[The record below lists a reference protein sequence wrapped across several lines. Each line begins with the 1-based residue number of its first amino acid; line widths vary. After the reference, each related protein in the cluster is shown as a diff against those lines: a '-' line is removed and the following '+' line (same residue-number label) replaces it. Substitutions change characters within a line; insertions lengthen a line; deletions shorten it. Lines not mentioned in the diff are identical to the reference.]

1 MAGDASR
8 LARVLTIDTRA
19 GAHRRITATNAWFL
33 RQLYRNLEISGANQ
47 LRDAHAALDAVVRA
61 AYGTTPTKDHL
72 DFPLRLKR
80 GLTSKRVHQR
90 GVAVLAILGA
100 PSQ

>member
-1 MAGDASR
+1 
-8 LARVLTIDTRA
+8 VLTIDTRG
-19 GAHRRITATNAWFL
+19 GAHRQITATNAWFL
-33 RQLYRNLEISGANQ
+33 RQLYRNLEISGANR
-47 LRDAHAALDAVVRA
+47 LRDPHAALDSAVCA
-61 AYGTTPTKDHL
+61 AYGLKEREDHL